1 MGVLR
6 SLGEEGRPSAGSAE
20 DTKGTTAVKPWGST
34 HERSI
39 GGPFMRMIHLTD
51 AQGVGELAMIKSL
64 LDGNRIAYVVH
75 GEHISSLYPGVPFF
89 VSRVMV
95 DASDQARAEVL
106 LSRLRLS
113 IRETPA

>member
-1 MGVLR
+1 
-6 SLGEEGRPSAGSAE
+6 
-20 DTKGTTAVKPWGST
+20 
-34 HERSI
+34 
-39 GGPFMRMIHLTD
+39 MRMIHLTN
-51 AQGVGELAMIKSL
+51 AQDVGELAMIKSL

-75 GEHISSLYPGVPFF
+75 DEHVSSLYPGVPFF

-95 DASDQARAEVL
+95 DVSDQARAEVL